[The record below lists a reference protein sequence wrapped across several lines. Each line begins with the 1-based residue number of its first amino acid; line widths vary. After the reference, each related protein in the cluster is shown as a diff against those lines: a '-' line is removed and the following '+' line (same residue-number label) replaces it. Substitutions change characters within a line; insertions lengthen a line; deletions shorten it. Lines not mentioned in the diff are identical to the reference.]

1 MRSLLSSSWTLTDL
15 TYAHVNPLGE
25 VSNVEMNAAGT
36 LLLSSSKDNSHRLW
50 DVRMMRPHLWRT
62 LKGHQNTTKNFG
74 RASFGPTHSAGADN
88 GGVGESGGREG
99 LVVGGS
105 EDGLVYIWD
114 LGTGKLLSR
123 LRGHSDVVYHAK
135 WNENQ
140 SLLATCSDD
149 GTAMTW
155 WYDAKQPWATDVDV

>member
-1 MRSLLSSSWTLTDL
+1 
-15 TYAHVNPLGE
+15 
-25 VSNVEMNAAGT
+25 
-36 LLLSSSKDNSHRLW
+36 
-50 DVRMMRPHLWRT
+50 
-62 LKGHQNTTKNFG
+62 
-74 RASFGPTHSAGADN
+74 
-88 GGVGESGGREG
+88 
-99 LVVGGS
+99 VVGGS